1 MNRRDREITDVN
13 EIKAILEKAK
23 FLHLGL
29 TDGDMPYVVP
39 MNYGYVMDDTNLTL
53 YMHSSRRG
61 YKLDILE
68 KNPNCCFELECD
80 VEPFSGG
87 DKPCQ
92 NGMIYS
98 SIIGRGR
105 AEIIEDEEER
115 TKAMNFIMEAQVG
128 QTYEFTEK
136 MLSAVTMIRIDV
148 TEYTAKRRPHPLERH
163 AKDDRQ

>member
-1 MNRRDREITDVN
+1 
-13 EIKAILEKAK
+13 
-23 FLHLGL
+23 
-29 TDGDMPYVVP
+29 
-39 MNYGYVMDDTNLTL
+39 
-53 YMHSSRRG
+53 
-61 YKLDILE
+61 
-68 KNPNCCFELECD
+68 
-80 VEPFSGG
+80 
-87 DKPCQ
+87 
-92 NGMIYS
+92 MIYS

-148 TEYTAKRRPHPLERH
+148 TDYTAKRRPHPLERH